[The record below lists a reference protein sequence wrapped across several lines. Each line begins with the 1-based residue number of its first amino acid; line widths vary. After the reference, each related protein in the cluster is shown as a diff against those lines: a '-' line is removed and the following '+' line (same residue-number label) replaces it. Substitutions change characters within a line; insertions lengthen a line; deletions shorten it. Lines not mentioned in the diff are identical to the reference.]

1 MEAKTEDKRN
11 NIVITF
17 CSTKGGVGKSTKTAN
32 VGGFLAD
39 LNYKVLLID
48 GDPQGSL
55 SAHYNV
61 TYRAEGGLTNLIRN
75 DGNPLDS
82 ISKTDIDNLHIAISD
97 DPDKE
102 LETWIAARPAGRTT
116 LKNYTLDALRP
127 HYDFILIDSIGADSP
142 LQHTTVLAADLLVSP
157 IPPDIVSAREFK
169 RGTLGMIE
177 MIEALSPIGQL
188 YGFINRM
195 ANNNDSKLFAKE
207 LTSETFAESKSKV
220 RILNTVI
227 PDLVVYRRAATNK
240 VPVHRIDIRAKGH
253 MSELVSEILPHIA
266 AECEAFAEDK

>member
-32 VGGFLAD
+32 VGGLLAD

-55 SAHYNV
+55 SSHYNIA
-61 TYRAEGGLTNLIRN
+61 RKADAGLTNLIRN
-75 DGNPLDS
+75 DGDPLDA
-82 ISKTDIDNLHIAISD
+82 ISTTDIPNLDIALSD

-102 LETWIAARPAGRTT
+102 LETWISARPAGRTT
-116 LKNYTLDALRP
+116 LKNYTLEKLRP

-142 LQHTTVLAADLLVSP
+142 LQHATVLAADLLVSP
-157 IPPDIVSAREFK
+157 IPPNILSAREFK

-188 YGFINRM
+188 YGFINM
-195 ANNNDSKLFAKE
+195 MENTNDSKLFANE
-207 LTSETFAESKSKV
+207 LISETFAESKSKV
-220 RILNTVI
+220 RILQTFI
-227 PDLVVYRRAATNK
+227 PDLVVYKNSASRK
-240 VPVHRIDIRAKGH
+240 IPVHRADKRAKRH
-253 MSELVSEILPHIA
+253 MCELISEILPHLADECA
-266 AECEAFAEDK
+266 AFMEAK